1 MRIRNAIRCQ
11 RNLVLGVKAADG
23 ADGKMTGLEELV
35 LLNNFFSYLV
45 TKK

>member
-1 MRIRNAIRCQ
+1 MGITNAIRCQ
-11 RNLVLGVKAADG
+11 RNLVLGVKIADG
-23 ADGKMTGLEELV
+23 ADGKMIGLEELV